1 MSLVP
6 PNPDAD
12 ADKPQAGSDIC
23 TPEHCFHAFDAL
35 YCALTKDAPRCPR
48 LCRRQVVSSLG
59 LTISPKYP
67 LFVTWNTRSSRPGRA
82 PRLRGCIGSFEP
94 LPLHDG
100 LKEFAL
106 ISAFR
111 DHRFRKIERSELE
124 GLECA
129 VSLLTDFEDAASY
142 LDWTVG
148 VHGISITFAHPSLL
162 ANTSESGAPS
172 PLSSST
178 YLPRVTSRQTFTAT
192 YLPDVIPEQGW
203 DKLEAVDSAIQKAG
217 WTGSIT
223 EDLRRSVKLRRYQSK
238 MYTVGW
244 DEYIEWREQQTVI

>member
-1 MSLVP
+1 MSLIP
-6 PNPDAD
+6 PNPDSD
-12 ADKPQAGSDIC
+12 AVDAAKPDSLC

-35 YCALTKDAPRCPR
+35 YCALNSGAEPIAPRFADD
-48 LCRRQVVSSLG
+48 
-59 LTISPKYP
+59 KYP

-94 LPLHDG
+94 LTLHDG
-100 LKEFAL
+100 LQEYAL

-111 DHRFRKIERSELE
+111 DHRFRKIERSELS

-148 VHGISITFAHPSLL
+148 VHGISLTFAHPALL
-162 ANTSESGAPS
+162 ASNSESGAPS

-178 YLPRVTSRQTFTAT
+178 YLPRPRVSSRQTFSAT

-217 WTGSIT
+217 WSGAIT

-238 MYTVGW
+238 MCVVGW
-244 DEYIEWREQQTVI
+244 DEYIEWREQQTSAAS